1 MRPNREASRVHSG
14 AGYSVAMMPPASF
27 QAVMPPAILARFFSP
42 ISTSVLDARADR
54 TPEAQK
60 TTMRLP
66 RASSGL
72 CTGPCRPTMNSRN
85 PHGA

>member
-1 MRPNREASRVHSG
+1 MRLNREASRVRGG
-14 AGYSVAMMPPASF
+14 ACYSIAMMPPAMW
-27 QAVMPPAILARFFSP
+27 ATFFSA
-42 ISTSVLDARADR
+42 ISTSVLDASADR

-72 CTGPCRPTMNSRN
+72 CTGPCRSTMNSRN